1 MNFTHDGE
9 DIEKDRQLKI
19 IHNSNELYE
28 EMKGH
33 QANQA
38 DLYWYKKY
46 NELKVEHNQLQTDY
60 NARDIDCNDLSA
72 IVREQAEAL
81 EEAKIHLRNSEQMR
95 DIEIETK
102 RLLIHRCINK
112 NSKIAELKQRL
123 KAYKKWM

>member
-1 MNFTHDGE
+1 MNINKLGE

-19 IHNSNELYE
+19 IEVSDELYE
-28 EMKGH
+28 EMKAD
-33 QANQA
+33 QANES

-46 NELKVEHNQLQTDY
+46 NELKGEHNQLQTDY
-60 NARDIDCNDLSA
+60 NARDIDCKDLSA

-81 EEAKIHLRNSEQMR
+81 EVSRIHLRNSEQMR

-112 NSKIAELKQRL
+112 NAEIAELKQQL
-123 KAYKKWM
+123 KAK